1 MTSIKYGFLKI
12 EQLTTSSGLFIGTNI
27 HKGRKSQTS
36 INEGFG
42 TIKGKQN
49 KIRDNTAMIKKNLK
63 RN

>member
-12 EQLTTSSGLFIGTNI
+12 DQLTASSGLFIRTNI
-27 HKGRKSQTS
+27 HKGTKSKSS

-49 KIRDNTAMIKKNLK
+49 KVKGNTAIIKKK
-63 RN
+63 S

>member
-1 MTSIKYGFLKI
+1 MTSIKYGFVKI
-12 EQLTTSSGLFIGTNI
+12 EQLTASSGLFIGTNI
-27 HKGRKSQTS
+27 HKGRKSKSS

-49 KIRDNTAMIKKNLK
+49 KVKGNTAMIRKVLK